1 MNELLFESDT
11 KVTRILVVDDIADNC
26 LLLQTILELEGY
38 QVEVADNGYAALEM
52 IEANPPALVL
62 LDVMMPKMNGFE
74 VTQRLRQSSH
84 LPFIPILL
92 ITGYDQLE
100 YSKTLY
106 MGANG
111 LLYKP
116 IDCKQLLE
124 QVRLILLKINRF

>member
-62 LDVMMPKMNGFE
+62 LDLN
-74 VTQRLRQSSH
+74 SSH
-84 LPFIPILL
+84 
-92 ITGYDQLE
+92 D
-100 YSKTLY
+100 
-106 MGANG
+106 
-111 LLYKP
+111 
-116 IDCKQLLE
+116 
-124 QVRLILLKINRF
+124 